1 MGLFRVPDPIFISY
15 YDVARETG
23 SNIVPQKF
31 SLSTIRY
38 NTEPVSLATSKCG
51 LITSERTNSCLVSF
65 HVWLA
70 ERGVLAFQR
79 GIVVLR
85 ENPIQIA
92 YSKSFLEYNYEN
104 SLTLFST

>member
-1 MGLFRVPDPIFISY
+1 MGLFRGRDPIWIFIGY

-23 SNIVPQKF
+23 SNTVTQKF

-38 NTEPVSLATSKCG
+38 NTEPVLLATSKCR
-51 LITSERTNSCLVSF
+51 LITSERTNSFLVSF

-70 ERGVLAFQR
+70 EQEVVPGV
-79 GIVVLR
+79 VVLR

-104 SLTLFST
+104 YITLLST

>member
-1 MGLFRVPDPIFISY
+1 MELFRGPDPIFTAY

-23 SNIVPQKF
+23 SNIVPQKY
-31 SLSTIRY
+31 SLRTIRY

-65 HVWLA
+65 HVSLA
-70 ERGVLAFQR
+70 EQRVLAFQP

-104 SLTLFST
+104 SMTLFST

>member
-1 MGLFRVPDPIFISY
+1 MGLFRRSDPIFIAY

-23 SNIVPQKF
+23 SNIVLQKF

-38 NTEPVSLATSKCG
+38 NTEPVSMATSKCG
-51 LITSERTNSCLVSF
+51 LITNERTNSCLVRF
-65 HVWLA
+65 HK
-70 ERGVLAFQR
+70 VLAFQR

-104 SLTLFST
+104 SITLFPRKIFS